1 MTRHV
6 AAAHEFMSA
15 LERGC
20 GGRTKRGLHDAI
32 SRPAPRH
39 HLVSWRESFEHR
51 LARWAMVLVADTSRH
66 SDCLEH
72 NMLTRFFVLL
82 LLCIALASRAAEYT
96 PPRPSPLAPAAAL
109 KVIVKFKANAQVV
122 RAHALRATAS
132 RETAAAVLGE
142 RARTLGARIGI
153 ELAGGAAVAERT
165 QVVIVRGA
173 TLDEALQRLAAD
185 ADVEYA
191 EADSRM
197 RRRDTPNDTLFAQG
211 GSSGPSV
218 GQWALKVPTA
228 AEPAAA
234 DMVGAWSV
242 TKGSADVV
250 VAVLDTGARF
260 DHPDLDGKLL
270 AGHDMVSDTAI
281 SNDGDARDADAADP
295 GDWVTAAEA
304 ASATFTGC
312 DAADS
317 SWHGTQVAGIVG
329 AATNNALGMAG
340 AGWNV
345 KVLPVRV
352 LGKCYG
358 DSSDIIAAMRW
369 AAGLA
374 VDGVPANPNPAKVLN
389 LSLGG
394 DGTCS
399 RSYQDAI
406 TEVIAA
412 GAAVV
417 VAAGNSAGKAVSAPA
432 NCNGVIAVAALRHV
446 GTKVGYSD
454 VGTEIAVAAPG
465 GNCVNTGVGESCLYP
480 IVATTNSGTRGPEQA
495 GYSDSVNISVGTSF
509 AAPLVAATAALV
521 ASAAPSKSPAEI
533 RSAITGSA
541 RAFPTT
547 GGTDS
552 AVAACHA
559 PDAREQLECYCN
571 TSTCGAGMLDAR
583 AAVSGVAAPIVAI
596 SVSPASPQA
605 GQTVTLSGA
614 DSTVAGGRTI
624 RSHAW
629 SLLSG
634 GGIVTALNGA
644 LDAVTMTATPS
655 AAGTF
660 TVRLTVTDDT
670 GAASSAD
677 QNVAVAA
684 SDDGGTSQASGES
697 SSGGGAMAPAWLLLL
712 PAAALWLHRTRAA

>member
-1 MTRHV
+1 MITR
-6 AAAHEFMSA
+6 
-15 LERGC
+15 
-20 GGRTKRGLHDAI
+20 
-32 SRPAPRH
+32 
-39 HLVSWRESFEHR
+39 SFTFV
-51 LARWAMVLVADTSRH
+51 VLW
-66 SDCLEH
+66 
-72 NMLTRFFVLL
+72 
-82 LLCIALASRAAEYT
+82 IALASRAAEYA
-96 PPRPSPLAPAAAL
+96 PPRPAPLAQAVAVKL
-109 KVIVKFKANAQVV
+109 IVKFKADAQTV
-122 RAHALRATAS
+122 RAHALGSTAS
-132 RETAAAVLGE
+132 PDTAAAVLNE
-142 RARTLGARIGI
+142 RARALGARIGL
-153 ELAGGAAVAERT
+153 ELAGGAAVAVRT
-165 QVVIVRGA
+165 QAMTARGA
-173 TLDEALQRLAAD
+173 TLDQVLQRLAAD
-185 ADVEYA
+185 PEVEYA
-191 EADSRM
+191 EADRRM
-197 RRRDTPNDTLFAQG
+197 RRQDIPNDSLFAQG
-211 GSSGPSV
+211 GASGPAV
-218 GQWALKVPTA
+218 GQWHLKAPTA

-234 DMVGAWSV
+234 DMVGAWSI
-242 TKGSADVV
+242 TKGSADMV

-260 DHPDLDGKLL
+260 DHSDLDGKLL
-270 AGHDMVSDTAI
+270 PGHDMVSDTAI
-281 SNDGDARDADAADP
+281 ANDGDARDADASDP

-304 ASATFTGC
+304 ASATFAGC
-312 DAADS
+312 GAADS
-317 SWHGTQVAGIVG
+317 SWHGTQVAGTVG

-345 KVLPVRV
+345 KVMPVRV

-374 VDGVPANPNPAKVLN
+374 VDGMPANPHPAKVLN

-406 TEVIAA
+406 TEVTAA
-412 GAAVV
+412 GTVVV

-432 NCNGVIAVAALRHV
+432 NCNGVIAVAALRHA

-465 GNCVNTGVGESCLYP
+465 GNCVNTGATEPCLYP
-480 IVATTNSGTRGPEQA
+480 IVATTNSGARGPEQA
-495 GYSDSVNISVGTSF
+495 SYTNSYNISVGTSF

-541 RAFPTT
+541 RAFATT

-552 AVAACHA
+552 AVATCHA
-559 PDAREQLECYCN
+559 PDTREQLECYCT

-596 SVSPASPQA
+596 GVSPPSPQG

-614 DSTVAGGRTI
+614 DSTVANGRTI

-629 SLLSG
+629 LLVSG

-644 LDAVTMTATPS
+644 LDAVTVTATPS
-655 AAGTF
+655 AAGAF

-677 QNVAVAA
+677 RSVAVAA
-684 SDDGGTSQASGES
+684 TDDGGASQASGES
-697 SSGGGAMAPAWLLLL
+697 SSGGGAMTPAWLLLL
-712 PAAALWLHRTRAA
+712 LATALWLHRTRAPRPPHRPLVADRGPHGDGGQRQGDAEPVRRRCPPVSAQRPCHLHAGQRA